1 MTDAEE
7 EAVCQA
13 VGAFLAQHDPT
24 LRPAP
29 DDELFTSGLVNS
41 LLVVELIAFLE
52 GRYAIRFGV
61 DDLDL
66 ANFASLLRI
75 ARTVT
80 DKQAAVRAGRG

>member
-13 VGAFLAQHDPT
+13 VGTFLAQHDPA

-41 LLVVELIAFLE
+41 LLVVELMVFLE

-66 ANFASLLRI
+66 GNFATLRRI
-75 ARTVT
+75 ARAVNE
-80 DKQAAVRAGRG
+80 KQAAVRAGRG